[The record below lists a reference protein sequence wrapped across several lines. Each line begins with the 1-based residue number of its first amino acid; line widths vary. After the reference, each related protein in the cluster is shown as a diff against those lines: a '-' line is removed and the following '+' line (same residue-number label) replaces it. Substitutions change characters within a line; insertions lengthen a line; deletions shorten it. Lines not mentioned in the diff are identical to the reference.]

1 MAFLLCLQSAVLLLS
16 VQLLTV
22 LLLAV
27 LMLFGL
33 LHSHALVEEVACA
46 PVEES
51 ALLASGTD
59 RSLLLLLLV
68 REPAGVSVASALFVE
83 MALLDNFLEAIES
96 LATVL
101 CSLVFSDFL

>member
-1 MAFLLCLQSAVLLLS
+1 M
-16 VQLLTV
+16 
-22 LLLAV
+22 
-27 LMLFGL
+27 
-33 LHSHALVEEVACA
+33 EEVAGA
-46 PVEES
+46 PYEELS
-51 ALLASGTD
+51 ILASDTD

-68 REPAGVSVASALFVE
+68 REPAWVSVASALFVE